1 MMLPNI
7 FIIIMCVEVMTEQ
20 LPDLLEA
27 SFDVGHHCHQWL
39 VSNAHFDP
47 PQTFRLRNIKNRFH
61 VHDRYMDHLRAHG
74 LLAYYK
80 LTSSI
85 EKFLLDPSLMLVL
98 VDCWRSEAH
107 TFQ

>member
-47 PQTFRLRNIKNRFH
+47 PQTFRLRSIKNRFH

-74 LLAYYK
+74 LLPYIFQVYIK
-80 LTSSI
+80 HREVSI
-85 EKFLLDPSLMLVL
+85 GPISYVGP
-98 VDCWRSEAH
+98 W
-107 TFQ
+107 